1 MKKQTIQTISVVMLA
16 LASVSIPPL
25 PAAQPVYAAETSA
38 PSYKTRNE
46 IPEMYKWKLEHVYA
60 SRSAWEAD
68 VKKAEEM
75 AGVIASYQ
83 GKLASSAQ
91 EMKRALDEYVAMS
104 RLRDKASLYA
114 GAGLDVH
121 TSDAALQELSDR
133 AENMNRL
140 IGEKTAWMTPEIVAI
155 PDEKMKE
162 LLASADL
169 APYKTFLEDV
179 RRSKPH
185 ILSHDMEQ
193 LLAQT
198 SPIAGTA
205 ESVYGML
212 AKDIKFP
219 SIKNEAGKDVPLTRS
234 NYISYLENSNRNV
247 RRAAFEAYYGT
258 LQGFQ
263 DTFAQTLAGQVKA
276 HNAYAKARHY
286 SSALEASLVPNNI
299 PVKVYDELIATVHEN
314 LPLLH
319 RYVAL
324 KKKMLGVEKLH
335 MYDMYTPTVPH
346 KERYI
351 PYEEAKQTILEG
363 LTVLGEDYTTVLSQ
377 AFTDGWIDVYST
389 DDKRSGA
396 YQTGAYDTHP
406 YILLNYQ
413 GTADDVSTIAHELGH
428 AMQTYYSNKKQPY
441 ITSSYPIFT
450 AEVASTLNEQLLF
463 KSRYAKAQTKEEK
476 MVLLNGYLDNFRNTL
491 FRQAQFAEFEKL
503 LHEKEQA
510 GESLNAEAIKKLYA
524 DLNRKYY
531 GDAVAND
538 PEIAMEWARIPH
550 LYYNFYV
557 YQYATSFAAS
567 AALAG
572 QIETEGAAAVERIR
586 TKFLEAGSSASPLD
600 VLKAAG
606 VDMSTARPV
615 QEAMK
620 QFEKALNEMEELAAQ
635 K

>member
-1 MKKQTIQTISVVMLA
+1 MKQRTIQTISAVMLA
-16 LASVSIPPL
+16 LTSISVPPIIPMQT
-25 PAAQPVYAAETSA
+25 AYAAETTA
-38 PSYKTRNE
+38 PSYQARDE
-46 IPEMYKWKLEHVYA
+46 IPALYKWKLEHVYA
-60 SRSAWEAD
+60 SRSTWEAD
-68 VKKAEEM
+68 VKKVEEM

-83 GKLASSAQ
+83 GKLASSPQ
-91 EMKRALDEYVAMS
+91 EMKRVLDQYVTMA
-104 RLRDKASLYA
+104 RLRDKVALYA

-121 TSDAALQELSDR
+121 TANASLQALSDR
-133 AENMNRL
+133 ASNMNRL
-140 IGEKTAWMTPEIVAI
+140 VGEKTAWMTPEIVAI
-155 PDEKMKE
+155 SDERMQK
-162 LLASADL
+162 LLASSDL
-169 APYKTFLEDV
+169 APYRLFLEDV

-185 ILSHDMEQ
+185 ILSRDMER

-198 SPIAGTA
+198 SPLAGTA
-205 ESVYGML
+205 ESVYSML

-219 SIKNEAGKDVPLTRS
+219 SIKNEAGKEVPLTRS
-234 NYISYLENSNRNV
+234 NYVSYLESSNQSV
-247 RRAAFEAYYGT
+247 RRAAFQAYYRT

-263 DTFAQTLAGQVKA
+263 DTFAQTLAGQVKV

-286 SSALEASLVPNNI
+286 DSALAASLAPNNI

-324 KKKMLGVEKLH
+324 KKKMLGVQELH

-351 PYEEAKQTILEG
+351 PYDEAKQIVLEG
-363 LTVLGEDYTTVLSQ
+363 LTVLGEDYTTVLAQ
-377 AFTDGWIDVYST
+377 AFGDGWIDVYST
-389 DDKRSGA
+389 ADKRSGA
-396 YQTGAYDTHP
+396 YQIGAYDTHP
-406 YILLNYQ
+406 YVLLNYQ

-441 ITSSYPIFT
+441 ITSGYPIFT

-476 MVLLNGYLDNFRNTL
+476 MILLNGYLDNFRNTL

-510 GESLNAEAIKKLYA
+510 GESLNAEAIKKLYV
-524 DLNRKYY
+524 DLNQKYY
-531 GDAVAND
+531 GAAVVND

-572 QIETEGAAAVERIR
+572 QIEKEGAVAVERIR
-586 TKFLEAGSSASPLD
+586 TKFLEAGSSAPPLEI
-600 VLKAAG
+600 LKAAG
-606 VDMSTARPV
+606 VDMSTAQPV
-615 QEAMK
+615 REAMK
-620 QFEKALNEMEELAAQ
+620 QFERALTEMEELAAQ